1 LDSSAV
7 TDFRSV
13 IGYFT
18 QVIMKDLRL
27 VSGYDVLYGKVKE
40 FVSSYLFSQQVEIDD
55 LNTLRNLSELEAT
68 KTIIE
73 TFKKKINE
81 LTVQDKGSA
90 EIRDHIKLKQT
101 RPFVVKDQGFL
112 IPQKSIFNKI
122 IGDSHLELLFASFL
136 EKCTDV
142 ISYAKNYMAVHFNID
157 YVNADGNISNYYP
170 DFIVKTDEKHIFII
184 ETKGLEDLD
193 VPLKTVRLKKWCDDI
208 NKAQKKISFDF
219 VFVDEEE
226 FNKYKPDSFES
237 LVRNF
242 RKYKD

>member
-1 LDSSAV
+1 
-7 TDFRSV
+7 
-13 IGYFT
+13 
-18 QVIMKDLRL
+18 M
-27 VSGYDVLYGKVKE
+27 LYGKVKD

-55 LNTLRNLSELEAT
+55 LNTLRNLSELEVT

-122 IGDSHLELLFASFL
+122 ISDSHLELLFASFL

-193 VPLKTVRLKKWCDDI
+193 VPLKTARLKKWCEDI

-219 VFVDEEE
+219 VFVDEDE